1 MDFDGKS
8 IENVINNLKKAS
20 LSEILENKVSKSGHY
35 IFEKNINPK
44 RLYLYLHARFGEP
57 NGILS
62 KIRKEDSANM
72 FHWHYTLK
80 FEDELVHIMCATYR
94 LEIFL
99 PKIIT
104 ENEDEC
110 LELINNLIQDVKN
123 YSIELKEVKKDVENW
138 EQIINPFNK
147 IKNQISKIFHDI
159 DNLSVEIESIRNQD
173 LDNRT
178 MDGDKFSK
186 WANLIDDYSMK
197 CFLISCLI
205 PVYIETFI
213 NLILHVCSKKEIKEN
228 KEVFDSIIRKKINE
242 RVLEINNCIGI
253 QNKISINDTEWRKVH
268 TIFNNRN
275 DLLHGNINIDKLKF
289 NEISFIQNM
298 PLFNSFSDFKNE
310 LLLNSY
316 VQFKDIIEHEIEIAE
331 RFFYYV
337 LFSFDIKIAKEI
349 KNLLV
354 SSSLG
359 FNKKTKR
366 FGILFQDFMVDYTT
380 NLNLLKNLEIKGT

>member
-1 MDFDGKS
+1 MDEIIKK
-8 IENVINNLKKAS
+8 LKKAS
-20 LSEILENKVSKSGHY
+20 LSEIIENKLSEFNHF
-35 IFEKNINPK
+35 IFKKNINPK
-44 RLYLYLHARFGEP
+44 RLYLYLHARFGKP
-57 NGILS
+57 NGMLS
-62 KIRKEDSANM
+62 KFRKEDSDNM

-80 FEDELVHIMCATYR
+80 FEDTLVHIMCATYR

-110 LELINNLIQDVKN
+110 LELINNLIQDIKN

-147 IKNQISKIFHDI
+147 IKNQISKIFDDI
-159 DNLSVEIESIRNQD
+159 DNLSVEIESIRSED

-178 MDGDKFSK
+178 IDADMFSK

-197 CFLISCLI
+197 CFLIRCLI
-205 PVYIETFI
+205 PIYLETFI

-228 KEVFDSIIRKKINE
+228 KEEFDSIIRKKINE

-253 QNKISINDTEWRKVH
+253 QKEISIHDIEWQKVQ

-289 NEISFIQNM
+289 NDVSFIKNM
-298 PLFNSFSDFKNE
+298 PLFNDFSDFKNE

-316 VQFKDIIEHEIEIAE
+316 VKFSDIIENEIEIAE
-331 RFFYYV
+331 RFIYYI
-337 LFSFDIKIAKEI
+337 LFSFEIEIAKEI
-349 KNLLV
+349 KRMLIN
-354 SSSLG
+354 SSLG
-359 FNKKTKR
+359 YNKKTKR
-366 FGILFQDFMVDYTT
+366 FGILFSDYMVDYTT
-380 NLNLLKNLEIKGT
+380 DLNSLKNLEIKEI